1 MSWKVSL
8 THKSNWKQCE
18 MCNQRLGKILID
30 NLFKYLSRDIKMTI
44 CRPCA
49 LREVGKN
56 EIKKLES

>member
-1 MSWKVSL
+1 
-8 THKSNWKQCE
+8 
-18 MCNQRLGKILID
+18 MCHQRIGKILID
-30 NLFKYLSRDIKMTI
+30 NMFKYLSRDIKMII